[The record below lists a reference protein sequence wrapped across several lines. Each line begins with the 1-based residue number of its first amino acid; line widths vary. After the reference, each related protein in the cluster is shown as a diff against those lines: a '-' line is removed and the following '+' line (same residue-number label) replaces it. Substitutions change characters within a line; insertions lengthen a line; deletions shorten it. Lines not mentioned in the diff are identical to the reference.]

1 MAKKKDT
8 QPMTDLLNGIMSSMT
23 NEELEAAIE
32 MLVGG
37 ADKFSD
43 EFFETYYHYQC
54 PDYSQ
59 IIQPIAP
66 YLMPLWEIYDLE
78 ELSLTELYD
87 MCSSIPKDELERA
100 LRNFV
105 FNILVEFK
113 KDPEGCSMHRTW
125 YVFALMD
132 HYRLERCLDVVL
144 EILRQDLNFYNH
156 HFGFECEELLSIIVY
171 RLGKKKLSAL
181 MDFMKEPGLLPVSK
195 YRVVEAV
202 ANIVIASPSRRVEV
216 MAWFCKLLNYYF
228 TVLDDPEN
236 DICPSMLLDHIAA
249 CMMDTRGVETL
260 PILEKIYQTHHITS
274 YGIEDISILKKKM
287 PHTELHGLEM
297 DSVEAFLNDYMESLC
312 FDRIFDDDFDDDDYF
327 DDEDDEE
334 YFDDEYFDRPP
345 LYLPSNSVMKLS
357 VKIELEGS
365 EPSIWRTMEVP
376 SNICLERFAEIVENA
391 MGWDGYHLH
400 QFIKGNVCY
409 LPPEDTEEGDASGF
423 SNTLVNSC
431 ETTLGELLTRK
442 GAKLKYEYDFGD
454 SWMHTIVLESRQA
467 YKKEEIPSVILLDGA
482 NACPPENCRGI
493 RGYRNLLE
501 ELANPGSKDMDDYEE
516 WLIEDLDPTF
526 FDLEASRN
534 AVAEAVEE

>member
-8 QPMTDLLNGIMSSMT
+8 QPMTELLDGIMSSMT

-32 MLVGG
+32 MLAGG
-37 ADKFSD
+37 ADMLSD
-43 EFFETYYHYQC
+43 ELSETYYHHQC

-59 IIQPIAP
+59 IVQPIAP
-66 YLMPLWEIYDLE
+66 YLMPLWETCDLE
-78 ELSLTELYD
+78 DLSLAELYD

-105 FNILVEFK
+105 FNIFVEFK
-113 KDPEGCSMHRTW
+113 KDSENCSIYRTW
-125 YVFALMD
+125 LVFALME

-144 EILRQDLNFYNH
+144 EILRQDLSFYNH
-156 HFGFECEELLSIIVY
+156 HFGFAFEELLAIIVY

-195 YRVVEAV
+195 YRVAEAV

-260 PILEKIYQTHHITS
+260 PILEKIYQTHNITS

-287 PHTELHGLEM
+287 PHTELHGLEI
-297 DSVEAFLNDYMESLC
+297 DSVKAFLDDYIESLC
-312 FDRIFDDDFDDDDYF
+312 LDTIFDDDGYFDDDDFDDDD
-327 DDEDDEE
+327 
-334 YFDDEYFDRPP
+334 FDDEYFDRPP
-345 LYLPSNSVMKLS
+345 LYLPSKSVMKLS

-376 SNICLERFAEIVENA
+376 SNICLERFAEVVENA

-409 LPPEDTEEGDASGF
+409 LPPEETEEGDASGF

-431 ETTLGELLTRK
+431 EITLGELLTRK

-467 YKKEEIPSVILLDGA
+467 YKKEETPSVVLLDGE
-482 NACPPENCRGI
+482 NACPPEDCQGI
-493 RGYRNLLE
+493 MGYKYLLE
-501 ELANPGSKDMDDYEE
+501 ELAKPGPKDMDNYEE
-516 WLIEDLDPTF
+516 WLMEDFDPTF
-526 FDLEASRN
+526 FNLEASRN
-534 AVAEAVEE
+534 AVAEVVEE

>member
-8 QPMTDLLNGIMSSMT
+8 QPMTELLDGIMSSMT

-32 MLVGG
+32 MLAGG
-37 ADKFSD
+37 ADMLSD
-43 EFFETYYHYQC
+43 ELSETYYHHQC

-59 IIQPIAP
+59 IVQPIAP
-66 YLMPLWEIYDLE
+66 YLMPLWETCDLE
-78 ELSLTELYD
+78 DLSLAELYD

-105 FNILVEFK
+105 FNIFVEFK
-113 KDPEGCSMHRTW
+113 KDSENCSIYRTW
-125 YVFALMD
+125 LVFALME

-144 EILRQDLNFYNH
+144 EILRQDLSFYNH
-156 HFGFECEELLSIIVY
+156 HFGFAFEELLAIIVY

-195 YRVVEAV
+195 YRVAEAV

-260 PILEKIYQTHHITS
+260 PILEKIYQTHNITS

-287 PHTELHGLEM
+287 PHTELHGLEI
-297 DSVEAFLNDYMESLC
+297 DSVKAFLDDYIESLC
-312 FDRIFDDDFDDDDYF
+312 LDTIFDDDGYFDDDDFDDDD
-327 DDEDDEE
+327 
-334 YFDDEYFDRPP
+334 FDDEYFDRPP
-345 LYLPSNSVMKLS
+345 LYLPSKSVMKLS

-376 SNICLERFAEIVENA
+376 SNICLERFAEVVENA

-409 LPPEDTEEGDASGF
+409 LPPEETEEGDASGF

-431 ETTLGELLTRK
+431 EITLGELLTRK

-467 YKKEEIPSVILLDGA
+467 YKKEETPSVVLLDGA
-482 NACPPENCRGI
+482 NACPPEDCQGI
-493 RGYRNLLE
+493 MGYKYLLE
-501 ELANPGSKDMDDYEE
+501 ELAKPGPKDMDNYEE
-516 WLIEDLDPTF
+516 WLMEDFDPTF
-526 FDLEASRN
+526 FNLEASRN
-534 AVAEAVEE
+534 AVAEVVEE